1 MCERDRVELKENGS
15 RKIMARLARCVP
27 ETDWKL
33 PCYLFQ
39 CATATSTRESADSTW
54 SCTSCRAV
62 SAEAFVC
69 SAGILR
75 QEGTVIT
82 AAKVTTGTRRDRSRI
97 ARPANVSAPAARQLH
112 VNPTKTPQRDAGQL
126 RLRRITPRDYPV
138 ARLITEVPWRTC
150 SRRTRAPARD

>member
-1 MCERDRVELKENGS
+1 MRACASEIGKNQKGNGS
-15 RKIMARLARCVP
+15 RKIMARSSVVVRRL
-27 ETDWKL
+27 KL

-39 CATATSTRESADSTW
+39 RATATSTRESADSTW

-112 VNPTKTPQRDAGQL
+112 VNPTKTPRRLGETRRDAT
-126 RLRRITPRDYPV
+126 RRGAITR
-138 ARLITEVPWRTC
+138 
-150 SRRTRAPARD
+150 PARVE

>member
-1 MCERDRVELKENGS
+1 M
-15 RKIMARLARCVP
+15 
-27 ETDWKL
+27 
-33 PCYLFQ
+33 
-39 CATATSTRESADSTW
+39 
-54 SCTSCRAV
+54 

-112 VNPTKTPQRDAGQL
+112 VNPTKTPQRRGAITL
-126 RLRRITPRDYPV
+126 ASSNPARLPV
-138 ARLITEVPWRTC
+138 TRLITEVPWRT
-150 SRRTRAPARD
+150 RRRFRARAGLVSDDNGV